1 MKSENPM
8 QKALKRWMHA
18 TAILFAVMLIGANT
32 GLAQV
37 TVTLDDIT
45 GRPGE
50 SATVGVH
57 LTGVEDGTAISSFG
71 FDIVTGPGV
80 TYTGYTTVLSLAG
93 DANFF
98 TDSANDRLG
107 GFAQGTNITESGTL
121 VYLMFDL
128 DNTGAG
134 TVALDNFQFN
144 NGDPAV
150 ANAPVTGTYTVSTRI
165 IGVTME
171 HDTRVGEAYTNV
183 GQSFWVVVNLED
195 ALLEADDITA
205 FGFDINFDPTMMQI
219 TSPPRLVV
227 TDGVADVAN
236 FTIASASQGP
246 GVYRVGGYS
255 TGGTLVGDGLF
266 LKIKATALQVIGTS
280 TLRLTGVQFN
290 NGAPIYATRAGTLT
304 VLAYNVANEDETEV
318 PSVFTLK
325 GNYPNPFNPTTTIQF
340 DLPESADVTI
350 DVMDLLG
357 RRVLGIPAQ
366 QMSAGSNQTI
376 QIDANTLSS
385 GIYLYRV
392 TARTQTDAHV
402 KVGTM
407 TLLK

>member
-1 MKSENPM
+1 
-8 QKALKRWMHA
+8 
-18 TAILFAVMLIGANT
+18 
-32 GLAQV
+32 
-37 TVTLDDIT
+37 
-45 GRPGE
+45 
-50 SATVGVH
+50 
-57 LTGVEDGTAISSFG
+57 
-71 FDIVTGPGV
+71 
-80 TYTGYTTVLSLAG
+80 
-93 DANFF
+93 
-98 TDSANDRLG
+98 
-107 GFAQGTNITESGTL
+107 
-121 VYLMFDL
+121 
-128 DNTGAG
+128 
-134 TVALDNFQFN
+134 
-144 NGDPAV
+144 
-150 ANAPVTGTYTVSTRI
+150 
-165 IGVTME
+165 ME

-340 DLPESADVTI
+340 DLPESADGTI